1 MNLRKLKWYLVAYV
15 LLDLLIGYAGVIP
28 LGTAAAAQ
36 FTIVTGTVVDPNG
49 LPYANGTIVS
59 VLILPGGTSPT
70 LSGLPYSPPTQPV
83 GLDATGSF
91 TIQLADNTQ
100 LQPGGTTWNFTVCS
114 ATGSIQPASGKGPVC
129 FTLASPI
136 TISGAS
142 QSITANLT
150 AAALALTQNP
160 GSGTVTHSAGTLTLN
175 CVTVGNGG
183 ADLKCT
189 ANTTDNGTTFST
201 TDANGFLSPIFSTN
215 SANPAASGVFR
226 MANTQCIGWR
236 NAANSADL
244 TMCTDASN
252 NIVPTGTTGFG
263 SATNRWAVVGTNGNF
278 SGTTSVN
285 TLTNV
290 ASGRPLYSGS
300 APTISSGFGTSPS
313 IANNNG
319 SGAFQVNVGTGGT
332 ATNGV
337 ISTPVTATTG
347 WICAVNNLT
356 AALGHRADNTI
367 QTASTT
373 TTITIEN
380 QTKSSG
386 AAVAWTASDIVN
398 LLCLAF

>member
-1 MNLRKLKWYLVAYV
+1 MTLRKFKWYLVAYV
-15 LLDLLIGYAGVIP
+15 LFDFLLGYAGVFP
-28 LGTAAAAQ
+28 LTNLAAAQ
-36 FTIVTGTVVDPNG
+36 FTTVSGTVTDPNG

-59 VLILPGGTSPT
+59 VLILSSGVSPT
-70 LSGLPYSPPTQPV
+70 LSGLPYTPPTQPV
-83 GLDATGSF
+83 GLDPTGSF
-91 TIQLADNTQ
+91 TIQLADNNS
-100 LQPGGTTWNFTVCS
+100 LSPAGTKWNFTVCS
-114 ATGSIQPASGKGPVC
+114 ASGSIQPAGGKGPVC
-129 FTLASPI
+129 FTLAAPI
-136 TISGAS
+136 TITGTS

-160 GSGTVTHSAGTLTLN
+160 GSGTVTHTAGALTLN
-175 CVTVGNGG
+175 CVPIGNGS
-183 ADLKCT
+183 ADLKCSP
-189 ANTTDNGTTFST
+189 NTTDNGTTFST

-278 SGTTSVN
+278 NGTTSVQ
-285 TLTNV
+285 TLSNV
-290 ASGRPLYSGS
+290 AIGRPLYSGS

-319 SGAFQVNVGTGGT
+319 SGAFQVNVGTGGV
-332 ATNGV
+332 ATSGV
-337 ISTPVTATTG
+337 ISTPITATTG

-356 AALGHRADNTI
+356 AALGNRADNTV
-367 QTASTT
+367 QTASST
-373 TTITIEN
+373 TTITIQN
-380 QTKSSG
+380 QTKSTG